1 MRAPDPGS
9 FNCEQKGHS
18 FDVSYRGVSGVSGV
32 LVGQLR
38 SPDVPM
44 SRCRCHIWHL
54 AERFACVLSFTQT
67 FRPDGTLYHFIL
79 SKRRHLSKL
88 SEMRK
93 SFYMRLLE
101 SIILHVVG
109 QHVEAA

>member
-1 MRAPDPGS
+1 MRRILVLSTANRRDTRLTFRIAVSRVSRVSWSGS
-9 FNCEQKGHS
+9 C
-18 FDVSYRGVSGVSGV
+18 
-32 LVGQLR
+32 
-38 SPDVPM
+38 DVPM
-44 SRCRCHIWHL
+44 SRCPGAGAIWQKGSR
-54 AERFACVLSFTQT
+54 AFSFSFTQT